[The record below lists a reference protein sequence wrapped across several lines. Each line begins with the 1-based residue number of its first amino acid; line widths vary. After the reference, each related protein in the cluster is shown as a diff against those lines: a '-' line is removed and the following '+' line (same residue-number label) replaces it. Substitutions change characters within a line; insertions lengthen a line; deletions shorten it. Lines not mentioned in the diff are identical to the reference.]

1 MHDCSADVPSVY
13 CSRHCQG
20 HLVPVFSLH
29 LVSKLC
35 FDRLLGLQSR
45 VLPFQEVHA
54 YRLLLEQNSGTGFVE
69 CSLSPTPSPLSS
81 SREKYVRLILFAK
94 LNV

>member
-1 MHDCSADVPSVY
+1 MHNNFADVPSVY

-45 VLPFQEVHA
+45 VLPFQEVHT

-69 CSLSPTPSPLSS
+69 CSLSPPP
-81 SREKYVRLILFAK
+81 RHRYHHHVKNVFVLFY
-94 LNV
+94 LRN